1 MDVTIDNRRR
11 REWNGAACARCC
23 RVELEWAPTDIPA
36 SLLKGNEIA
45 DEHAGDD

>member
-1 MDVTIDNRRR
+1 M
-11 REWNGAACARCC
+11 EWSCMRALLPSG
-23 RVELEWAPTDIPA
+23 VEVAPTDIPA

>member
-1 MDVTIDNRRR
+1 M
-11 REWNGAACARCC
+11 EWSCMRALLPSGVGA
-23 RVELEWAPTDIPA
+23 APTDISA